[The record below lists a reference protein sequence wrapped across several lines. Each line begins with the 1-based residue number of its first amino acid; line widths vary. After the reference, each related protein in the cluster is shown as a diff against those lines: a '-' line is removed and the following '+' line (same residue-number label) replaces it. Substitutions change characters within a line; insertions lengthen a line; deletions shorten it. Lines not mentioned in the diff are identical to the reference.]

1 MLKLTLQHSK
11 STGVFP
17 PRPPAGEGGSGVRAK
32 TPNWYTSYMPSNTL
46 YYGDNLEVMRKYL
59 PDECIDLVYLDPPF
73 NSNRDYNLL
82 FREQSGEPAQG
93 QIKAFTDTWQWSERA
108 YDEFCQTCPKPA
120 LVELVQGFVRT
131 LGRNDLTAYLVMMA
145 PRLVELHRVLKPTGS
160 LYLHCDP
167 TASHY
172 LKVMLDVIFGARNFR
187 NEIVWK
193 RTSAHSDS
201 KKWARV
207 HDIILYYAKTNRPVW
222 NPVHTEHDPEYVES
236 FYRYEDERGR
246 YRLDHIIRTA
256 SMGPRPNLVYE
267 YKGYMPQWGWR
278 VVREKLEALDAD
290 GRIVWSRSGRPYLK
304 RYLHEQKGNL
314 ITDTID
320 DIPPIGA
327 HARERLGYPTQKP
340 LALLERIIQASSN
353 EGDIV
358 LDPFCGCG
366 TAIVAAQKLN
376 RRWIGIDITHLA
388 IALIKY
394 RLSDMFDLKE
404 GEDYRVVG
412 EPTTVAEARA
422 LAQQDRDEFQK
433 WAIGLIPRAR
443 PYQDKKGKDT
453 GIDGVLFFKDDLN
466 DPKRAL
472 IQVKSGRVSVK
483 DVRDFLW
490 VLNREGATLGLFVTL
505 EPPTRDMVQEAEQA
519 GFYTTPLGNL
529 RIPRLQIRTV
539 EALLGGEG
547 FAIPSAALLM
557 GVAQAERVAPTS
569 EQKAL
574 EM

>member
-1 MLKLTLQHSK
+1 
-11 STGVFP
+11 
-17 PRPPAGEGGSGVRAK
+17 
-32 TPNWYTSYMPSNTL
+32 MPENVL

-160 LYLHCDP
+160 LYLHCDYL
-167 TASHY
+167 ASSY
-172 LKVMLDVIFGARNFR
+172 LRVMLDVVFGAKNFR

-193 RTSAHSDS
+193 RTSAH
-201 KKWARV
+201 ANV
-207 HDIILYYAKTNRPVW
+207 
-222 NPVHTEHDPEYVES
+222 
-236 FYRYEDERGR
+236 G
-246 YRLDHIIRTA
+246 
-256 SMGPRPNLVYE
+256 
-267 YKGYMPQWGWR
+267 
-278 VVREKLEALDAD
+278 
-290 GRIVWSRSGRPYLK
+290 K
-304 RYLHEQKGNL
+304 RYGV
-314 ITDTID
+314 ITDTILFYTKTQNYKWNMLYTPYSEEHIQNTYRYIEEGTGRRYALRD
-320 DIPPIGA
+320 LTASMQRASSGQLYEWKGIRPPASRCWAYTRDQMERFESEGRIVYSSKGYPRLKVYLDEMPGVPLQNLWTDLPPISSHSA
-327 HARERLGYPTQKP
+327 ERLGYPTQKP

-404 GEDYRVVG
+404 GKDYRVVG

-422 LAQQDRDEFQK
+422 LALQDRDEFQK

-453 GIDGVLFFKDDLN
+453 GIDGVLFFKDDLK

-483 DVRDFLW
+483 DIRDFRACWSARGRLW
-490 VLNREGATLGLFVTL
+490 VCL
-505 EPPTRDMVQEAEQA
+505 
-519 GFYTTPLGNL
+519 
-529 RIPRLQIRTV
+529 
-539 EALLGGEG
+539 
-547 FAIPSAALLM
+547 
-557 GVAQAERVAPTS
+557 
-569 EQKAL
+569 
-574 EM
+574 

>member
-1 MLKLTLQHSK
+1 
-11 STGVFP
+11 
-17 PRPPAGEGGSGVRAK
+17 
-32 TPNWYTSYMPSNTL
+32 MPENTL

-59 PDECIDLVYLDPPF
+59 PNECIDLVYLDPPF

-108 YDEFCQTCPKPA
+108 YDEFCQTCPVPA

-160 LYLHCDP
+160 LYLHCDYL
-167 TASHY
+167 ASSY
-172 LKVMLDVIFGARNFR
+172 LRVILDVVYGAKNFR

-193 RTSAHSDS
+193 RTSAH
-201 KKWARV
+201 ANV
-207 HDIILYYAKTNRPVW
+207 
-222 NPVHTEHDPEYVES
+222 
-236 FYRYEDERGR
+236 G
-246 YRLDHIIRTA
+246 
-256 SMGPRPNLVYE
+256 
-267 YKGYMPQWGWR
+267 
-278 VVREKLEALDAD
+278 
-290 GRIVWSRSGRPYLK
+290 K
-304 RYLHEQKGNL
+304 RYGV
-314 ITDTID
+314 ITDTILFYTKTQNYKWNTLYTPYSEEHIQNTYRYIEEGTGRRYALRD
-320 DIPPIGA
+320 LTASMQRASSGQLYEWKGIRPPASRCWAYTRDQMERFESEGRIVYSSKGYPRLKVYLDEMPGVPLQNLWTDLPPISSHSA
-327 HARERLGYPTQKP
+327 ERLGYPTQKP
-340 LALLERIIQASSN
+340 LALLERILQASSN

-404 GEDYRVVG
+404 GKDYRVVG

-422 LAQQDRDEFQK
+422 LALQDRDEFQK

-472 IQVKSGRVSVK
+472 IQVKSGKVSVK
-483 DVRDFLW
+483 DIRDFRG
-490 VLNREGATLGLFVTL
+490 VLEREGATLGLFVTL
-505 EPPTRDMVQEAEQA
+505 EPPTRNMVREAAQA

-539 EALLGGEG
+539 EELLAGKG
-547 FAIPSAALLM
+547 FEIPSAALLM
-557 GVAQAERVAPTS
+557 GVAQAERVAATS

>member
-1 MLKLTLQHSK
+1 MDC
-11 STGVFP
+11 
-17 PRPPAGEGGSGVRAK
+17 A
-32 TPNWYTSYMPSNTL
+32 WYNPHMPSNTL

-120 LVELVQGFVRT
+120 LVALVQGFVRT

-172 LKVMLDVIFGARNFR
+172 LKVMLDVIFGARNFM
-187 NEIVWK
+187 NEIAWK
-193 RTSAHSDS
+193 RYAAHSLS
-201 KKWARV
+201 Q
-207 HDIILYYAKTNRPVW
+207 
-222 NPVHTEHDPEYVES
+222 
-236 FYRYEDERGR
+236 GR
-246 YRLDHIIRTA
+246 YDRISDRIFFYCKDSRLPRTFNPPTEALSEEEINERFPHVEPETGRRFQHVSLEQSSNKSSAGETRIIQGRTVV
-256 SMGPRPNLVYE
+256 SEM
-267 YKGYMPQWGWR
+267 GWR
-278 VVREKLEALDAD
+278 
-290 GRIVWSRSGRPYLK
+290 WSQETFDQRLKENPYLIYWTSTGRPRYKIYADEYRGKPVGDIWTDVPYLAS
-304 RYLHEQKGNL
+304 G
-314 ITDTID
+314 D
-320 DIPPIGA
+320 A
-327 HARERLGYPTQKP
+327 ERLGYPTQKP
-340 LALLERIIQASSN
+340 IALLERIIQASSN

-376 RRWIGIDITHLA
+376 RRWVGIDITHLA

-404 GEDYRVVG
+404 GTDYRVVG
-412 EPTTVAEARA
+412 EPTSVEDARA
-422 LAQQDRDEFQK
+422 LAQHDRDEFQK

-453 GIDGVLFFKDDLN
+453 GIDGVLFFKDDLK

-483 DVRDFLW
+483 DVRDFRG
-490 VLNREGATLGLFVTL
+490 VLEREGATLGLFVTL

-557 GVAQAERVAPTS
+557 GVAQAERVSPS
-569 EQKAL
+569 GGQGAL
-574 EM
+574 EMEYY

>member
-1 MLKLTLQHSK
+1 
-11 STGVFP
+11 
-17 PRPPAGEGGSGVRAK
+17 
-32 TPNWYTSYMPSNTL
+32 MPSNTL

-59 PDECIDLVYLDPPF
+59 PDEGIDLVYLDPPF

-145 PRLVELHRVLKPTGS
+145 PRLVELHRVLQPTGS

-222 NPVHTEHDPEYVES
+222 NPVHTEHDPEYIES

-246 YRLDHIIRTA
+246 YRLDHIILTP
-256 SMGPRPNLVYE
+256 STGPRPNLIYE
-267 YKGYMPQWGWR
+267 YKGYTPQWGWR

-290 GRIVWSRSGRPYLK
+290 GRIVWSSSGRPYLK

-314 ITDTID
+314 ITDIID

-340 LALLERIIQASSN
+340 IALLERIIQASSN

-404 GEDYRVVG
+404 GTDYRVVG
-412 EPTTVAEARA
+412 EPTSVEDARA
-422 LAQQDRDEFQK
+422 LAQHDRDEFQK

-466 DPKRAL
+466 DAKRAL

-483 DVRDFLW
+483 DIRDFRG
-490 VLNREGATLGLFVTL
+490 VLEREGATLGLFVTL

-557 GVAQAERVAPTS
+557 GVAQAERVSPS
-569 EQKAL
+569 GGQGAL
-574 EM
+574 EME

>member
-1 MLKLTLQHSK
+1 
-11 STGVFP
+11 
-17 PRPPAGEGGSGVRAK
+17 
-32 TPNWYTSYMPSNTL
+32 MPSNTL
-46 YYGDNLEVMRKYL
+46 YYGDNLEVMRKHL

-93 QIKAFTDTWQWSERA
+93 QIKAFTDSWQWSERA
-108 YDEFCQTCPKPA
+108 YDEFCQTCPPA

-160 LYLHCDP
+160 LYLHCDYL
-167 TASHY
+167 ASSY
-172 LKVMLDVIFGARNFR
+172 LRVMLDVVFGAKNFR

-193 RTSAHSDS
+193 RTSAH
-201 KKWARV
+201 ANV
-207 HDIILYYAKTNRPVW
+207 
-222 NPVHTEHDPEYVES
+222 
-236 FYRYEDERGR
+236 G
-246 YRLDHIIRTA
+246 
-256 SMGPRPNLVYE
+256 
-267 YKGYMPQWGWR
+267 
-278 VVREKLEALDAD
+278 
-290 GRIVWSRSGRPYLK
+290 K
-304 RYLHEQKGNL
+304 RYGV
-314 ITDTID
+314 ITDTILFYTKTQNYKWNMLYAPYSEEHIQNTYRYIEEGTGRRYALRD
-320 DIPPIGA
+320 LTASMQRASSGQLYEWKGIRPPASRCWAYTRDQMERFESERRIVYSSKGYPRLKVYLDEMPGVPLQNLWTDLPPISSHSA
-327 HARERLGYPTQKP
+327 ERLGYPTQKP
-340 LALLERIIQASSN
+340 LALLERILQASSN
-353 EGDIV
+353 EGDTI

-366 TAIVAAQKLN
+366 TAIVAAHKLD

-404 GEDYRVVG
+404 GKDYRVVG
-412 EPTTVAEARA
+412 EPTSVEDARA
-422 LAQQDRDEFQK
+422 LAQHDRDEFQK

-472 IQVKSGRVSVK
+472 IQVKSGKVSVK
-483 DVRDFLW
+483 DVRDFRG
-490 VLNREGATLGLFVTL
+490 VLEREGATLGLFVSL
-505 EPPTRDMVQEAEQA
+505 EPPTRDMVREAERA

-529 RIPRLQIRTV
+529 RIPRLQVRTV
-539 EALLGGEG
+539 EELLGGKG
-547 FAIPSAALLM
+547 FEIPSAALLM
-557 GVAQAERVAPTS
+557 GVAQAERVSPS
-569 EQKAL
+569 GEQGAL

>member
-1 MLKLTLQHSK
+1 VHRPRL
-11 STGVFP
+11 
-17 PRPPAGEGGSGVRAK
+17 PRPALQQQPRLQPA
-32 TPNWYTSYMPSNTL
+32 
-46 YYGDNLEVMRKYL
+46 
-59 PDECIDLVYLDPPF
+59 
-73 NSNRDYNLL
+73 L

-172 LKVMLDVIFGARNFR
+172 LKVMLDVIFGARNFM
-187 NEIVWK
+187 NEIAWK
-193 RTSAHSDS
+193 RYAAHSLS
-201 KKWARV
+201 Q
-207 HDIILYYAKTNRPVW
+207 
-222 NPVHTEHDPEYVES
+222 
-236 FYRYEDERGR
+236 GR
-246 YRLDHIIRTA
+246 YDRISDRILFYCKDSRLTRTFNPPTEALSEEEINERFPHVEPETGRRFQHVSLEQSSNKSSAGETRIIQGRTVV
-256 SMGPRPNLVYE
+256 SEIGWRWSQETFDQRLKENPYLIYWTSTGRPRYKIYADE
-267 YKGYMPQWGWR
+267 YKGKPVGDIWTD
-278 VVREKLEALDAD
+278 V
-290 GRIVWSRSGRPYLK
+290 PYLSS
-304 RYLHEQKGNL
+304 G
-314 ITDTID
+314 D
-320 DIPPIGA
+320 A
-327 HARERLGYPTQKP
+327 ERLGYPTQKP
-340 LALLERIIQASSN
+340 LALLERILQASSN

-366 TAIVAAQKLN
+366 TAIVAAQKLK

-453 GIDGVLFFKDDLN
+453 GIDGVLFFKDDLK

-483 DVRDFLW
+483 DVRDFRG
-490 VLNREGATLGLFVTL
+490 VLEREGATLGLFVTL

-539 EALLGGEG
+539 EELLAGTG

-557 GVAQAERVAPTS
+557 GVAQAERVSPS
-569 EQKAL
+569 GEQGAL

>member
-1 MLKLTLQHSK
+1 
-11 STGVFP
+11 
-17 PRPPAGEGGSGVRAK
+17 
-32 TPNWYTSYMPSNTL
+32 MPENTL

-145 PRLVELHRVLKPTGS
+145 PRLVELHRVLQPTGS

-172 LKVMLDVIFGARNFR
+172 LKVMLDVIFGARNFM
-187 NEIVWK
+187 NEIAWK
-193 RTSAHSDS
+193 RYAAHSLS
-201 KKWARV
+201 Q
-207 HDIILYYAKTNRPVW
+207 
-222 NPVHTEHDPEYVES
+222 
-236 FYRYEDERGR
+236 GR
-246 YRLDHIIRTA
+246 YDRISDRILFYCKDSRLTRTFNPPTEALSEEEINERFPHVEPETGRRFQHVSLEQSSNKSSAGETRIIQGRTVV
-256 SMGPRPNLVYE
+256 SEIGWRWSQETFDQRLKENPYLIYWTSTGRPRYKIYADE
-267 YKGYMPQWGWR
+267 YKGKPVGDIWTD
-278 VVREKLEALDAD
+278 V
-290 GRIVWSRSGRPYLK
+290 PYLSS
-304 RYLHEQKGNL
+304 G
-314 ITDTID
+314 D
-320 DIPPIGA
+320 A
-327 HARERLGYPTQKP
+327 ERLGYPTQKP
-340 LALLERIIQASSN
+340 LALLERILQASSN

-366 TAIVAAQKLN
+366 TAIVAAQKLK

-422 LAQQDRDEFQK
+422 LALQDRDEFQK

-505 EPPTRDMVQEAEQA
+505 EPPTRNMVREAAQA

-539 EALLGGEG
+539 EELLAGTG

-557 GVAQAERVAPTS
+557 GVAQAERVSPS
-569 EQKAL
+569 GEQGAL

>member
-1 MLKLTLQHSK
+1 
-11 STGVFP
+11 
-17 PRPPAGEGGSGVRAK
+17 
-32 TPNWYTSYMPSNTL
+32 MPENTL

-108 YDEFCQTCPKPA
+108 YDEFCQTCSKPA

-193 RTSAHSDS
+193 RTGAHGGA
-201 KKWARV
+201 KRWGPV
-207 HDIILYYAKTNRPVW
+207 HDIILFYTKSDQYLWNRVYEPLDRDYI
-222 NPVHTEHDPEYVES
+222 EG
-236 FYRYEDERGR
+236 FYRYTDERGR
-246 YRLDHIIRTA
+246 YQ
-256 SMGPRPNLVYE
+256 LVSLTGAGVT
-267 YKGYMPQWGWR
+267 KGDSGKPWRGVDPTQVGRHWAVPQSIVEQLVGKER
-278 VVREKLEALDAD
+278 AQQMSVQEKLDLLDSA
-290 GRIVWSRSGRPYLK
+290 GYIVWPARGRVPRYK
-304 RYLHEQKGNL
+304 RYLEMSEGNPIQDV
-314 ITDTID
+314 ITDIQ
-320 DIPPIGA
+320 PIGA

-340 LALLERIIQASSN
+340 LALLERILQASSN

-453 GIDGVLFFKDDLN
+453 GIDGVLFFKDDLK

-483 DVRDFLW
+483 DIRDFRG
-490 VLNREGATLGLFVTL
+490 VLEREGATLGLFVTL

-539 EALLGGEG
+539 EELLAGKG
-547 FAIPSAALLM
+547 FEIPSAALLM
-557 GVAQAERVAPTS
+557 GVAQAERVAATS

>member
-1 MLKLTLQHSK
+1 
-11 STGVFP
+11 
-17 PRPPAGEGGSGVRAK
+17 
-32 TPNWYTSYMPSNTL
+32 MPENTL

-187 NEIVWK
+187 NEIAWK
-193 RTSAHSDS
+193 RYAAHSLS
-201 KKWARV
+201 Q
-207 HDIILYYAKTNRPVW
+207 
-222 NPVHTEHDPEYVES
+222 
-236 FYRYEDERGR
+236 GR
-246 YRLDHIIRTA
+246 YDRISDRILFYCKDSRLTRTFNPPTEALSEEEINERFPHVEPETGRRFQHVSLEQSSNKSSAGETRIIQGRTVV
-256 SMGPRPNLVYE
+256 SEIGWRWSQETFDQRLKENPYLIYWTSTGRPRYKIYADE
-267 YKGYMPQWGWR
+267 YKGKPVGDIWTD
-278 VVREKLEALDAD
+278 V
-290 GRIVWSRSGRPYLK
+290 PYLSS
-304 RYLHEQKGNL
+304 G
-314 ITDTID
+314 D
-320 DIPPIGA
+320 A
-327 HARERLGYPTQKP
+327 ERLGYPTQKP
-340 LALLERIIQASSN
+340 LALLERILQASSN
-353 EGDIV
+353 EGDTV

-453 GIDGVLFFKDDLN
+453 GIDGVLFFKDDLK

-483 DVRDFLW
+483 DVRDFRG
-490 VLNREGATLGLFVTL
+490 VLEREGATLGLFVTL

-539 EALLGGEG
+539 EELLAGTG

-557 GVAQAERVAPTS
+557 GVAQAERVSPS
-569 EQKAL
+569 GEQGAL

>member
-1 MLKLTLQHSK
+1 
-11 STGVFP
+11 
-17 PRPPAGEGGSGVRAK
+17 
-32 TPNWYTSYMPSNTL
+32 MPENTL

-82 FREQSGEPAQG
+82 FREPSGEPAQG
-93 QIKAFTDTWQWSERA
+93 QIKAFTDTWQWSECA
-108 YDEFCQTCPKPA
+108 YVEFCQTCPRE

-172 LKVMLDVIFGARNFR
+172 LKVMLDVIFGARNFM
-187 NEIVWK
+187 NEIAWK
-193 RTSAHSDS
+193 RYAAHSLS
-201 KKWARV
+201 Q
-207 HDIILYYAKTNRPVW
+207 
-222 NPVHTEHDPEYVES
+222 
-236 FYRYEDERGR
+236 GR
-246 YRLDHIIRTA
+246 YDRISDRILFYCKDSRLTRTFNPPTEALSEEEINERFPHVEPETGRRFQHVSLEQSSNKSSAGETRIIQGRTVV
-256 SMGPRPNLVYE
+256 SEIGWRWSQETFDQRLKENPYLIYWTSTGRPRYKIYADE
-267 YKGYMPQWGWR
+267 YKGKPVGDIWTD
-278 VVREKLEALDAD
+278 V
-290 GRIVWSRSGRPYLK
+290 PYLSS
-304 RYLHEQKGNL
+304 G
-314 ITDTID
+314 D
-320 DIPPIGA
+320 A
-327 HARERLGYPTQKP
+327 ERLGYPTQKP
-340 LALLERIIQASSN
+340 LALLERILQASSN

-422 LAQQDRDEFQK
+422 LALQDRDEFQK

-453 GIDGVLFFKDDLN
+453 GIDGVLFFKDDLK

-483 DVRDFLW
+483 DVRDFRG
-490 VLNREGATLGLFVTL
+490 VLEREGATLGLFVTL

-539 EALLGGEG
+539 EELLAGTG

-557 GVAQAERVAPTS
+557 GVAQAERVSPS
-569 EQKAL
+569 GEQGAL

>member
-1 MLKLTLQHSK
+1 
-11 STGVFP
+11 
-17 PRPPAGEGGSGVRAK
+17 
-32 TPNWYTSYMPSNTL
+32 MPENTL

-172 LKVMLDVIFGARNFR
+172 LKVMLDVIFGARNFM
-187 NEIVWK
+187 NEIAWK
-193 RTSAHSDS
+193 RYAAHSLS
-201 KKWARV
+201 Q
-207 HDIILYYAKTNRPVW
+207 
-222 NPVHTEHDPEYVES
+222 
-236 FYRYEDERGR
+236 GR
-246 YRLDHIIRTA
+246 YDRISDRILFYCKDSRLTRTFNPPTEALSEEEINERFPHVEPETGRRFQHVSLEQSSNKSSAGETRIIQGRTVV
-256 SMGPRPNLVYE
+256 SEIGWRWSQETFDQRLKENPYLIYWTSTGRPRYKIYADE
-267 YKGYMPQWGWR
+267 YKGKPVGDIWTD
-278 VVREKLEALDAD
+278 V
-290 GRIVWSRSGRPYLK
+290 PYLSS
-304 RYLHEQKGNL
+304 G
-314 ITDTID
+314 D
-320 DIPPIGA
+320 A
-327 HARERLGYPTQKP
+327 ERLGYPTQKP
-340 LALLERIIQASSN
+340 LALLERILQASSN

-366 TAIVAAQKLN
+366 TAIVAAQKLK

-404 GEDYRVVG
+404 GKDYRVVG

-422 LAQQDRDEFQK
+422 LALQDRDEFQK

-453 GIDGVLFFKDDLN
+453 GIDGVLFFKDDLK

-483 DVRDFLW
+483 DVRDFRG
-490 VLNREGATLGLFVTL
+490 VLEREGATLGLFVTL
-505 EPPTRDMVQEAEQA
+505 EPPTRDMVQEAAQA

-539 EALLGGEG
+539 EELLAGTG

-557 GVAQAERVAPTS
+557 GVAQAERVSPS
-569 EQKAL
+569 GEQGAL

>member
-1 MLKLTLQHSK
+1 
-11 STGVFP
+11 
-17 PRPPAGEGGSGVRAK
+17 
-32 TPNWYTSYMPSNTL
+32 MPENTL

-82 FREQSGEPAQG
+82 FREPSGEPAQG

-108 YDEFCQTCPKPA
+108 YDEFCQTCSKPA

-193 RTSAHSDS
+193 RTGAHGGA
-201 KKWARV
+201 KRWGPV
-207 HDIILYYAKTNRPVW
+207 HDIILFYTKSDQYLWNRVYEPLDRDYI
-222 NPVHTEHDPEYVES
+222 EG
-236 FYRYEDERGR
+236 FYRYTDERGR
-246 YRLDHIIRTA
+246 YQ
-256 SMGPRPNLVYE
+256 LVSLTGAGVT
-267 YKGYMPQWGWR
+267 KGDSGKPWRGVDPTQVGRHWAVPQSIVEQLVGKER
-278 VVREKLEALDAD
+278 AQQMSVQEKLDLLDSA
-290 GRIVWSRSGRPYLK
+290 GYIVWPARGRVPRYK
-304 RYLHEQKGNL
+304 RYLEMSEGNPIQDV
-314 ITDTID
+314 ITDIQ
-320 DIPPIGA
+320 PIGA

-340 LALLERIIQASSN
+340 LALLERILQASSN

-404 GEDYRVVG
+404 GKDYRVVG

-453 GIDGVLFFKDDLN
+453 GIDGVLFFKDDLK

-483 DVRDFLW
+483 DIRDFRG
-490 VLNREGATLGLFVTL
+490 VLEREGATLGLFVTL
-505 EPPTRDMVQEAEQA
+505 EPPTRDMVQEAAQA

-539 EALLGGEG
+539 EELLAGKG
-547 FAIPSAALLM
+547 FEIPSAALLM
-557 GVAQAERVAPTS
+557 GVAQAERVAATS

>member
-1 MLKLTLQHSK
+1 
-11 STGVFP
+11 
-17 PRPPAGEGGSGVRAK
+17 
-32 TPNWYTSYMPSNTL
+32 MPENTL

-145 PRLVELHRVLKPTGS
+145 PRLVELHRVLKLTGS

-172 LKVMLDVIFGARNFR
+172 LKVMLDVIFGARNFM
-187 NEIVWK
+187 NEIAWK
-193 RTSAHSDS
+193 RYAAHSLS
-201 KKWARV
+201 Q
-207 HDIILYYAKTNRPVW
+207 
-222 NPVHTEHDPEYVES
+222 
-236 FYRYEDERGR
+236 GR
-246 YRLDHIIRTA
+246 YDRISDRILFYCKDSRLTRTFNPPTEALSEEEINERFPHVEPETGRRFQHVSLEQSSNKSSAGETRIIQGRTVV
-256 SMGPRPNLVYE
+256 SEIGWRWSQETFDQRLKENPYLIYWTSTGRPRYKIYADE
-267 YKGYMPQWGWR
+267 YKGKPVGDIWTD
-278 VVREKLEALDAD
+278 V
-290 GRIVWSRSGRPYLK
+290 PYLSS
-304 RYLHEQKGNL
+304 G
-314 ITDTID
+314 D
-320 DIPPIGA
+320 A
-327 HARERLGYPTQKP
+327 ERLGYPTQKP
-340 LALLERIIQASSN
+340 LALLERILQASSN

-366 TAIVAAQKLN
+366 TAIVAAQKLK
-376 RRWIGIDITHLA
+376 RRWVGIDITHLA

-453 GIDGVLFFKDDLN
+453 GIDGVLFFKDDLK

-472 IQVKSGRVSVK
+472 IQVKSGRVGVK
-483 DVRDFLW
+483 DIRDFRG
-490 VLNREGATLGLFVTL
+490 VLEREGATLGLFVTL

-539 EALLGGEG
+539 EELLAGTG

-557 GVAQAERVAPTS
+557 GVAQAARVAPS
-569 EQKAL
+569 EGQGSL

>member
-1 MLKLTLQHSK
+1 
-11 STGVFP
+11 
-17 PRPPAGEGGSGVRAK
+17 
-32 TPNWYTSYMPSNTL
+32 MPSNTL

-172 LKVMLDVIFGARNFR
+172 LKVMLDVIFGARNFM
-187 NEIVWK
+187 NEIAWK
-193 RTSAHSDS
+193 RYAAHSLS
-201 KKWARV
+201 Q
-207 HDIILYYAKTNRPVW
+207 
-222 NPVHTEHDPEYVES
+222 
-236 FYRYEDERGR
+236 GR
-246 YRLDHIIRTA
+246 YDRISDRILFYCKDSRLTRTFNPPTEALSEEEINERFPHVEPETGRRFQHVSLEQSSNKSSAGETRIIQGRTVV
-256 SMGPRPNLVYE
+256 SEIGWRWSQETFDQRLKENPYLIYWTSTGRPRYKIYADE
-267 YKGYMPQWGWR
+267 YKGKPVGDIWTD
-278 VVREKLEALDAD
+278 V
-290 GRIVWSRSGRPYLK
+290 PYLSS
-304 RYLHEQKGNL
+304 G
-314 ITDTID
+314 D
-320 DIPPIGA
+320 A
-327 HARERLGYPTQKP
+327 ERLGYPTQKP
-340 LALLERIIQASSN
+340 LALLERILQASSN
-353 EGDIV
+353 EGDTV

-453 GIDGVLFFKDDLN
+453 GIDGVLFFKDDLK

-483 DVRDFLW
+483 DIRDFRG
-490 VLNREGATLGLFVTL
+490 VLEREGATLGLFVTL

-557 GVAQAERVAPTS
+557 GVAQAERVSPS
-569 EQKAL
+569 GGQGAL
-574 EM
+574 EME

>member
-1 MLKLTLQHSK
+1 ML
-11 STGVFP
+11 ST
-17 PRPPAGEGGSGVRAK
+17 A
-32 TPNWYTSYMPSNTL
+32 MPENIL
-46 YYGDNLEVMRKYL
+46 YYGDNLEVMRKYIG
-59 PDECIDLVYLDPPF
+59 DESVDLIYLDPPF
-73 NSNRDYNLL
+73 NSQRDYNLL
-82 FREQSGEPAQG
+82 FREQSGEPAQA

-108 YDEFCQTCPKPA
+108 YVECCETCPKPA

-201 KKWARV
+201 KKWGRV
-207 HDIILYYAKTNRPVW
+207 HDTILYYAKSDRVIW
-222 NPVHTEHDPEYVES
+222 NPVYTEHDPEYVEK

-246 YRLDHIIRTA
+246 YRLDHIILTA
-256 SMGPRPNLVYE
+256 SVGPRPNLVYE
-267 YKGYMPQWGWR
+267 YKGYTPQWGWR
-278 VVREKLEALDAD
+278 VTREKLEALDAD
-290 GRIVWSRSGRPYLK
+290 GRIVWSSSGRPYLK
-304 RYLHEQKGNL
+304 RYLHEQKGTL
-314 ITDTID
+314 ITDIID

-327 HARERLGYPTQKP
+327 HAKERLGYPTQKP
-340 LALLERIIQASSN
+340 LALLERIIQASSR
-353 EGDIV
+353 EGDTV

-404 GEDYRVVG
+404 GVDYRVIG
-412 EPTTVAEARA
+412 EPTTVSEARA

-443 PYQDKKGKDT
+443 PFQQKKGKDT
-453 GIDGVLFFKDDLN
+453 GIDGILYFQDDKS
-466 DPKRAL
+466 DPKKVV
-472 IQVKSGRVSVK
+472 IQVKSGRVGVK
-483 DVRDFLW
+483 DIRDFRG
-490 VLNREGATLGLFVTL
+490 VMEREKATLGLFVTL
-505 EPPTRDMVQEAEQA
+505 EPPTQDMRHEADQA

-529 RIPRLQIRTV
+529 KIPRLQIRTI
-539 EALLGGEG
+539 EELLAGHG
-547 FAIPSAALLM
+547 FQIPSAALLM
-557 GVAQAERVAPTS
+557 GVAQATRLSPPA
-569 EQKAL
+569 EQV
-574 EM
+574 EMEL